1 MSKIG
6 KINISI
12 PEKVK
17 VVLAGSNLNIEGPLG
32 KKSININLEMFNLDI
47 KDGKEISI
55 KPKKIDQETKRLWGM
70 NRSLINNAV
79 IGSSAGYE
87 KVLEL
92 IGVGYRAALKGNQLN
107 LQLGYS
113 HDINFD
119 IPEGIKIAVEKQTT
133 LKITGAD
140 KQQVGAVASK
150 LKTLRKIEPYKGKG
164 VAMQSCLRLG
174 AKGIKVSVSGRL
186 GGNEIARTEWLGYYT
201 LLFFTLIQFSFFIS

>member
-17 VVLAGSNLNIEGPLG
+17 VALAGNILNIEGPLG
-32 KKSININLEMFNLDI
+32 KSSLDIDLEIFSLDI
-47 KDGKEISI
+47 KEGKEISL
-55 KPKKIDQETKRLWGM
+55 KPKKIDQSTKRLWGM
-70 NRSLINNAV
+70 KRSLINNAV
-79 IGSSAGYE
+79 IGSSKGYE
-87 KVLEL
+87 KILEL
-92 IGVGYRAALKGNQLN
+92 VGVGYRAALKGNQLN

-133 LKITGAD
+133 IKISGSN
-140 KQQVGAVASK
+140 KQQVGAIASE

-164 VAMQSCLRLG
+164 VRE
-174 AKGIKVSVSGRL
+174 KGQYVLKKEGKKK
-186 GGNEIARTEWLGYYT
+186 
-201 LLFFTLIQFSFFIS
+201 